1 MAENNIY
8 TVTQFNK
15 MVKNYLEENND
26 FRNFF
31 LEGEISN
38 IVYYKTGHLYF
49 QLKDKN
55 SQVKCAAF
63 NYKMKRIPEDLKEGD
78 AVKIFG
84 DIGFYEVR
92 GDFQILVR
100 NVEKLDSIGEMFA
113 KLEKLKKEMKELGY
127 FNLEHKKKLPKYPQ
141 NIGVVTAFT
150 GAAVHDIIK
159 TAKKRDS
166 SINIYVY
173 PAKVQGNGAIEE
185 IVVGIKRL
193 NEIEEIDIIIAGRGG
208 GSVEDLWA
216 FNEKE
221 VAMAFF
227 NSQKPIISAVGH
239 EIDFLLSDMVADVRA
254 ATPTQ
259 AIEIAIPEREKT
271 KYEVESKQKYLRT
284 IYNKYTEYLQNEI
297 DIRKN
302 NYQIKNFAKR
312 IENYNEKIVDLEKK
326 MDKAFEFYFYGLGN
340 KLDLKINKIIGLNPL
355 KTLERGYSVLMAND
369 RVIKDVKEIK
379 IDDKMEVRISNGK
392 VIGIVKEIIQN

>member
-15 MVKNYLEENND
+15 MVKNYLEENNQ

-31 LEGEISN
+31 LEGEVSN

-185 IVVGIKRL
+185 IVAGIKRL

-259 AIEIAIPEREKT
+259 AIEISIPEREKT

-302 NYQIKNFAKR
+302 NYQIKNFTKR

>member
-15 MVKNYLEENND
+15 MVKNYLEENDN

-63 NYKMKRIPEDLKEGD
+63 NYKMKRISEDLKEGD

-100 NVEKLDSIGEMFA
+100 NVEKLDTLGEMFA
-113 KLEKLKKEMKELGY
+113 RLEKLKKEMKEAGY
-127 FNLEHKKKLPKYPQ
+127 FDPEYKKKLPKYPK

-166 SINIYVY
+166 SVNIYVY

-185 IVVGIKRL
+185 IVAGIKRL
-193 NEIEEIDIIIAGRGG
+193 NEIEEIDLIIAGRGG
-208 GSVEDLWA
+208 GSIEDLWA
-216 FNEKE
+216 FNERE

-227 NSQKPIISAVGH
+227 NSEKPIISAVGH

-259 AIEIAIPEREKT
+259 AIEIAVPEREKT
-271 KYEVESKQKYLRT
+271 RYEIESKWKYLKT
-284 IYNKYTEYLQNEI
+284 IYNKYIEYLQNEI

-302 NYQIKNFAKR
+302 SYYIKNFSKR
-312 IENYNEKIVDLEKK
+312 IENYNEKIVDLENNINKSY
-326 MDKAFEFYFYGLGN
+326 EYYFNNLGN

-355 KTLERGYSVLMAND
+355 QTLERGYSVLMSHAKVV
-369 RVIKDVKEIK
+369 REIKDVSINDEI
-379 IDDKMEVRISNGK
+379 EVRVTNGK
-392 VIGIVKEIIQN
+392 VLGIVKEIVEN